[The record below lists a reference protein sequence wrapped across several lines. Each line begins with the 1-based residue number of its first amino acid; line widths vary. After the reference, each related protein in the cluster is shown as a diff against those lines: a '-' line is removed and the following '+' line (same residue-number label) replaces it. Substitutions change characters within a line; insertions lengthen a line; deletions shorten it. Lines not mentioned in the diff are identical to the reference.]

1 MLVFHHGQ
9 EIYLFFFKFGY
20 KGFIGAIISSLL
32 IGIIIHLSF
41 RLIKKNDIKNYTE
54 FLKIIN
60 NKDNKNHINKLLNYI
75 INIFLL
81 ITFYIMVAGFC
92 AYVSQELK
100 IPYFIGG
107 VIISIL
113 SYITFRNNI
122 EGIIKVN
129 TILIPVITGFVI
141 LFGLMNIGRIDNIK
155 NINIS
160 EGGNWILSSILY
172 GSYNSIV
179 LIPILIKLKDLIKSC
194 KESLL
199 TSIIIFFAI
208 MLLVISIYLILMNI
222 NISIDEIELPVIYA
236 VSFMGKGFK
245 IIYGIIIVFAIFTTE
260 VSSGYAFLTGCS
272 TSKNMYNLL
281 NIFICVSGILISKLG
296 FSRLINILYPLFGFL
311 GLLQIFYI
319 IKSNFKQAIEK
330 KG

>member
-1 MLVFHHGQ
+1 M
-9 EIYLFFFKFGY
+9 FFFKFGY

-32 IGIIIHLSF
+32 IGTIIHLSF
-41 RLIKKNDIKNYTE
+41 RLIKQYDIKDYKE
-54 FLKIIN
+54 FLKQIN
-60 NKDNKNHINKLLNYI
+60 GKDDKNFINKLINYI

-81 ITFYIMVAGFC
+81 ITFYIMIAGFC

-129 TILIPVITGFVI
+129 TILIPVIIGLII
-141 LFGLMNIGRIDNIK
+141 LFGIMNIKEINNIK
-155 NINIS
+155 NINIT

-179 LIPILIKLKDLIKSC
+179 LIPILIKLKGFIKNS
-194 KESLL
+194 KEALL
-199 TSIIIFFAI
+199 TSIIIFWVI

-222 NISIDEIELPVIYA
+222 NISLDEIELPAIYA
-236 VSFMGKGFK
+236 ISFMGKGFK
-245 IIYGIIIVFAIFTTE
+245 IIYGIIILFAIFTTE
-260 VSSGYAFLTGCS
+260 VSSGYAFLTGCC
-272 TSKNMYNLL
+272 TSKKMYNYL
-281 NIFICVSGILISKLG
+281 NMFICISGILISKLG
-296 FSRLINILYPLFGFL
+296 FSRLINILYPLFGIL